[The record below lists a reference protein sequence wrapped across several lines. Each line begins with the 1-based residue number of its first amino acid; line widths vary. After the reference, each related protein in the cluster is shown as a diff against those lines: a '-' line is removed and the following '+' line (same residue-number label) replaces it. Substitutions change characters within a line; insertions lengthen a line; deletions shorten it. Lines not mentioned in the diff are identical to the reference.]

1 MSEKSIAVWTMDMEL
16 CLIEAFKK
24 YVTNL
29 SGFGDG
35 FTDDKWAELD
45 ATRSKIKLARF
56 RDRPFAHY
64 EAMSAILG
72 DTIATGVD
80 TANTTSDALLSSSTD
95 LEHGNLSAAQKRA
108 NVLHRLK
115 MNKKKKRDESRNYE
129 SKKRLKVIQQLSNS
143 VSDLLKLYAIKN
155 GLEHAL
161 SNHELEVCDNESD

>member
-1 MSEKSIAVWTMDMEL
+1 
-16 CLIEAFKK
+16 
-24 YVTNL
+24 
-29 SGFGDG
+29 
-35 FTDDKWAELD
+35 
-45 ATRSKIKLARF
+45 
-56 RDRPFAHY
+56 
-64 EAMSAILG
+64 MSAILG
-72 DTIATGVD
+72 DTIATGEYIRPIESVLHDINASEGVD

-161 SNHELEVCDNESD
+161 SNHVLEVCDNESD